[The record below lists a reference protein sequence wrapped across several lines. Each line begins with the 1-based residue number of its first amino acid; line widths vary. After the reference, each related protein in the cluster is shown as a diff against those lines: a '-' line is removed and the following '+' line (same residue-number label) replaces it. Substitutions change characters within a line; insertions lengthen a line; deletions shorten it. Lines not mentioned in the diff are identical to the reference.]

1 MMGKTFTCRMR
12 PLIALC
18 LSAALAWTPVRTRAA
33 DTIYVVVSAQSP
45 VRSLAQKDV
54 LALYT
59 GRTRTLPG
67 GESATPWDQQHDGA
81 ARADFYQALTGMDI
95 ARINSYWARLHF
107 TGQVQPPRNVD
118 DDAAMIQRLRADP
131 TAIGYLTREPSDGS
145 VRVVLRLP

>member
-12 PLIALC
+12 PLIALS

-81 ARADFYQALTGMDI
+81 ARADFYQA
-95 ARINSYWARLHF
+95 RINSYWARLHF

>member
-1 MMGKTFTCRMR
+1 MMG
-12 PLIALC
+12 IAYSRWIRSLVA
-18 LSAALAWTPVRTRAA
+18 LSLAVTASTGSAVAA
-33 DTIYVVVSAQSP
+33 DTLYVVVSSQSP
-45 VRSLAQKDV
+45 IRSLAQKDV

-67 GESATPWDQQHDGA
+67 GEAATPLDQQHDGA

-107 TGQVQPPRNVD
+107 TGQVQPPRTVED
-118 DDAAMIQRLRADP
+118 DGAMIQRLRADP
-131 TAIGYLTREPSDGS
+131 SAIGYLTREPTDAS

>member
-1 MMGKTFTCRMR
+1 MTMDITWIRRMR
-12 PLIALC
+12 PLMALS
-18 LSAALAWTPVRTRAA
+18 LAVAGSPAPALAA

-45 VRSLAQKDV
+45 VRAVAQKDV

-67 GESATPWDQQHDGA
+67 GEAATPLDQQHDGP
-81 ARADFYQALTGMDI
+81 ARADFYLALTGMDI

-107 TGQVQPPRNVD
+107 TGQVQPPRTVENDV
-118 DDAAMIQRLRADP
+118 AVIQRLRADP
-131 TAIGYLTREPSDGS
+131 SAIGYLTRQPQDGS

>member
-1 MMGKTFTCRMR
+1 MTMDITWIRRMR
-12 PLIALC
+12 PLMALS
-18 LSAALAWTPVRTRAA
+18 LAVAGSPAPALAA

-45 VRSLAQKDV
+45 VRAVAQKDV

-67 GESATPWDQQHDGA
+67 GEAATPIDQQHDGA

-107 TGQVQPPRNVD
+107 TGQVQPPRTVEGD
-118 DDAAMIQRLRADP
+118 LAVIQRLRADP
-131 TAIGYLTREPSDGS
+131 TAIGYLTREPQDGS

>member
-1 MMGKTFTCRMR
+1 MTMDITWIRRMR
-12 PLIALC
+12 PLMALS
-18 LSAALAWTPVRTRAA
+18 LAVAGSPAPALAA

-45 VRSLAQKDV
+45 VRAVAQKDV

-67 GESATPWDQQHDGA
+67 GEAATPLDQQHDGP
-81 ARADFYQALTGMDI
+81 ARADFYLALTGMDI

-107 TGQVQPPRNVD
+107 TGQVQPPRTVENDV
-118 DDAAMIQRLRADP
+118 AVIQRLRADP

>member
-1 MMGKTFTCRMR
+1 MTMDITWIRRMR
-12 PLIALC
+12 PLMALS
-18 LSAALAWTPVRTRAA
+18 LAVAGSPAPALAA

-45 VRSLAQKDV
+45 VRAVAQKDV

-67 GESATPWDQQHDGA
+67 GEPATPIDQQRDGA
-81 ARADFYQALTGMDI
+81 ARADFYLALTGMDI

-107 TGQVQPPRNVD
+107 TGQVQPPRTVEGD
-118 DDAAMIQRLRADP
+118 LAVIQRLRADP
-131 TAIGYLTREPSDGS
+131 TAIGYLTREPQDGS

>member
-1 MMGKTFTCRMR
+1 MMFNLVR
-12 PLIALC
+12 PHVVWALIALV
-18 LSAALAWTPVRTRAA
+18 LTTLTFRVRAYAAEPIW
-33 DTIYVVVSAQSP
+33 VVVSTQSAI
-45 VRSLAQKDV
+45 RNLTQQDL

-67 GESATPWDQQHDGA
+67 GQAVTPLDQQRDGT

-107 TGQVQPPRNVD
+107 TGQVQPPQTVSD
-118 DDAAMIQRLRADP
+118 DTAMVQRLKADQF
-131 TAIGYLTREPSDGS
+131 AIGYLMREPQDPS

>member
-1 MMGKTFTCRMR
+1 MTMDITWIRRMR
-12 PLIALC
+12 PLMALS
-18 LSAALAWTPVRTRAA
+18 LAVAGSPAPALAA

-45 VRSLAQKDV
+45 VRAVAQKDV

-67 GESATPWDQQHDGA
+67 GEAATPLDQQHDGP
-81 ARADFYQALTGMDI
+81 ARADFYLALTGMDI

-107 TGQVQPPRNVD
+107 TGQVQPPRTVENDV
-118 DDAAMIQRLRADP
+118 AVIQRLRADP
-131 TAIGYLTREPSDGS
+131 SAIGYLTREPQDGS